1 MKKTGNKLAI
11 FSLIAVMA
19 FSMAACT
26 SKNTETTVET
36 TAVPT
41 TAETTVAET
50 TIADTT
56 IADTVME
63 ETNEDD
69 ASDEVTSLPEGAAVN
84 ADGSYKDGVYDGIG
98 TGNNG
103 DIKVEVTVDGGK
115 ITSVVLKDHEETE
128 GLYEE
133 AEKKVIEDIIQK
145 QTPGVDAVTS
155 ATNTSNGIMEA
166 VANALGMIE

>member
-41 TAETTVAET
+41 TAETTVADT

>member
-11 FSLIAVMA
+11 VSLIAVMA
-19 FSMAACT
+19 LSMAACT
-26 SKNTETTVET
+26 SKKTETTAET
-36 TAVPT
+36 TAVST
-41 TAETTVAET
+41 TAETTVAKTTVAET
-50 TIADTT
+50 M
-56 IADTVME
+56 ADTVME
-63 ETNEDD
+63 ETSEEDD
-69 ASDEVTSLPEGAAVN
+69 ASDEDTSMPEGAAVN

-103 DIKVEVTVDGGK
+103 DIKLEVTVDGGR
-115 ITSVVLKDHEETE
+115 ITSVVIKDHEETE